1 MSNAKYY
8 YTLYE
13 NMQIYIIKPNTWFS
27 DYKEK
32 HLLKKDSY
40 SIESGMCDQ
49 WFFKHFRGALNAM
62 SPRANIIH
70 HSTIPTM
77 C

>member
-49 WFFKHFRGALNAM
+49 
-62 SPRANIIH
+62 
-70 HSTIPTM
+70 
-77 C
+77 